1 MNAPYERGRAGR
13 DTASENVS
21 ENLDKKKRH
30 RPPFVCSRLHQS
42 RFASEAFVANRCA
55 PILARLCA
63 NVAERRCSAANVEL
77 FVRQNDSLDR
87 IGNFDPLDRRA
98 PKRLESR
105 KGLTAQS

>member
-1 MNAPYERGRAGR
+1 MLLMNEDAPDAIRPLKTSAKIS
-13 DTASENVS
+13 T
-21 ENLDKKKRH
+21 KKKRH

-42 RFASEAFVANRCA
+42 RFASKAFVANRCA

-87 IGNFDPLDRRA
+87 IGSFDPLDRRA

-105 KGLTAQS
+105 EGLTAQS